1 MIFRGGPVK
10 KITLYESISKFEF
23 MHDQI
28 ALFHPLSGAD
38 TQQLN
43 ILFRLKGQLTYYEPF
58 PRVMEYLTQFLCHFC
73 IERNSINLFECCF
86 FRQQNAAG
94 QSLLSLKIL

>member
-1 MIFRGGPVK
+1 
-10 KITLYESISKFEF
+10 

-43 ILFRLKGQLTYYEPF
+43 ILFRLKGQLTYYEPS
-58 PRVMEYLTQFLCHFC
+58 PGVMEFLDTVLMSFSHRKKLNQFV
-73 IERNSINLFECCF
+73 
-86 FRQQNAAG
+86 
-94 QSLLSLKIL
+94 